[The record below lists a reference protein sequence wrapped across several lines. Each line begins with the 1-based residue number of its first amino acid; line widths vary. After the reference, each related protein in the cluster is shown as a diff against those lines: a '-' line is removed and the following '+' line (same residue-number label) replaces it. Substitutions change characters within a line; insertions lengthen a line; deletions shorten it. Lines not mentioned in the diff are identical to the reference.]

1 MLNIKRLREEKGIS
15 RYRLSRMSGVRES
28 TLQNIENSVDPNPT
42 FKVLCKVADALEVSL
57 DDLRKK

>member
-1 MLNIKRLREEKGIS
+1 LNIKGLREEKGIS

-42 FKVLCKVADALEVSL
+42 FKVLCKVADTLDVSL

>member
-1 MLNIKRLREEKGIS
+1 MNIKGLREEKGIS

-42 FKVLCKVADALEVSL
+42 FKVLCKVADTLDVSL